1 MYLGNF
7 KGYIKSIR
15 YLKKYKKNI
24 RTFKRYKIY
33 IRCIRYGLWIIF
45 AVLLFNGLVNQFSII
60 FLALTQVFL
69 NMISRDFNFYENSNN
84 SKVNGEQVDS
94 GLLKITSLESNGLK
108 KGQNWNDED

>member
-45 AVLLFNGLVNQFSII
+45 AVLAFNGLVNQFSII
-60 FLALTQVFL
+60 VLALTQFFL
-69 NMISRDFNFYENSNN
+69 NMISRDFNFYEKSNN

-94 GLLKITSLESNGLK
+94 GSLNITSFKSNGLK
-108 KGQNWNDED
+108 KGQNWSDGD

>member
-7 KGYIKSIR
+7 KGYIKSIG
-15 YLKKYKKNI
+15 YFKKYKKNI

-45 AVLLFNGLVNQFSII
+45 AVLLFNGQVNQFSITV
-60 FLALTQVFL
+60 LALTQVFL

-94 GLLKITSLESNGLK
+94 GSLNITSFKSNGLK
-108 KGQNWNDED
+108 KGQNWSDGV